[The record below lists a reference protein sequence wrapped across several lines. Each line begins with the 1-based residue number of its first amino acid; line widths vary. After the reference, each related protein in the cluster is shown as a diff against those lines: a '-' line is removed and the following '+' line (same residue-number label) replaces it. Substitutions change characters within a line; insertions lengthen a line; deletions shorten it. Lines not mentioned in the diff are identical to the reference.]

1 MEVQEGNKQAE
12 KAVDP
17 ELRRVPTTQLSS
29 TMNRG
34 NTWPSST
41 CSDDWIWS
49 DEPEEEQWEQ
59 CPIDIPERM
68 GAEMFSSQGYTFA
81 SDSGFE
87 DESESHP
94 SACISVTSNPMRK
107 RALSEDTEQR
117 VAVETQTTPR
127 KSAVDRDH
135 RDQMT
140 QWSTPDLDQRQA
152 TEDDKK
158 RNTDGTPTTT
168 TLPLLVPLVLT
179 TIRVLR
185 SVQLLLAIYMVLG
198 N

>member
-1 MEVQEGNKQAE
+1 MTRTEGQPEPEGSRAGHRSVVLIRARSQRSQHPLTGQDNDEYIFDDIPLGMEVQEGSDQAE
-12 KAVDP
+12 EAVGP
-17 ELRRVPTTQLSS
+17 EPRRVPLTQPSS
-29 TMNRG
+29 IPNRV
-34 NTWPSST
+34 NAWPSST

-117 VAVETQTTPR
+117 VAVET
-127 KSAVDRDH
+127 
-135 RDQMT
+135 
-140 QWSTPDLDQRQA
+140 
-152 TEDDKK
+152 
-158 RNTDGTPTTT
+158 
-168 TLPLLVPLVLT
+168 
-179 TIRVLR
+179 
-185 SVQLLLAIYMVLG
+185 
-198 N
+198 